1 MRVST
6 ESLTSPEP
14 AYEISRACHEFDQP
28 DIPVDS
34 FDAFCATIEFP
45 WPGHAFER
53 YVGLLDGTP
62 VGYLV
67 LRMPQHDN
75 LTNMDVEIEVL
86 PSARRHGVGRAM
98 HELAV
103 ERARATGRKVL
114 MSATVQH
121 HPDGSAFATAVG
133 ARPGLEDIR
142 SRLDLRAVDQA
153 LLDDMLAEAWRHADG
168 YRVVRW
174 QGIPP
179 DEIIDDV
186 AYLESRLNSD
196 APTGDLPLE
205 AAKVD
210 AELLREGELRRGRRG
225 RASYNAAALHGDR
238 AVALTS
244 IVGTVGA
251 PAQAWQN
258 TTLVDPEHRGRRLGT
273 VVKLENLRYI
283 RELCPELEVIDTFNA
298 ASNQHML
305 RINRAMGFA
314 AVDTVISWHQ
324 SV

>member
-6 ESLTSPEP
+6 ELLTSPEP
-14 AYEISRACHEFDQP
+14 AYEISRACREFDQP
-28 DIPVDS
+28 DIPVESYES
-34 FDAFCATIEFP
+34 FRAAVELP
-45 WPGHAFER
+45 WPGLVHER
-53 YVGLLDGTP
+53 YLGCLDGAP
-62 VGYLV
+62 VGYLS
-67 LRMPQHDN
+67 LGLPQHDN
-75 LTNMDVEIEVL
+75 LANMHVDLEVL

-103 ERARATGRKVL
+103 ERARAVGRKVL
-114 MSATVQH
+114 LGSTVQS
-121 HPDGSAFATAVG
+121 HPDGAAFATVVG

-142 SRLDLRAVDQA
+142 SRLDVRTVDQA
-153 LLDDMLAEAWRHADG
+153 LLDSMLAEAWRHADG

-186 AYLESRLNSD
+186 AYLEGRMNTD
-196 APTGDLPLE
+196 APIGDLPLE
-205 AAKVD
+205 PEKLD
-210 AELLREGELRRGRRG
+210 AEKIREGEVWRARRGRTT
-225 RASYNAAALHGDR
+225 YHTAALHGDR
-238 AVALTS
+238 AVAWTA
-244 IVGTVGA
+244 IAGA
-251 PAQAWQN
+251 IDRPAQAWQN

-283 RELCPELEVIDTFNA
+283 RELRPGLEVIDTFNA

-314 AVDTVISWHQ
+314 AVESVMNWQQ
-324 SV
+324 SI